1 MKLVRKI
8 KFKRAKELSLFK
20 KIESVLN
27 KTKDSD
33 CKNPRS
39 TRSYSDISKL
49 NFFLVLEYVN
59 LINEKVD
66 YKKIFPDSSVGSNA
80 IIDFNNLVEE
90 QEKLKSYI
98 QKAQKSGPS
107 YFKNIGILNE
117 VIGCYMVA
125 TIHKNLKKVRNLDFK
140 NKNSEDFIV
149 FKFDFKKL
157 PSEFETICLNY
168 GKSQFN
174 YLEKEKE
181 EFQNFLNLS
190 NEEQDNVLDE
200 MLESIQ
206 GPFSRFEN
214 ENFEI
219 EQPSHTAT
227 TIQFAAENSINQIYN
242 IDFLLCMLSSAE
254 ESENYE
260 LCIKIRDRIYALGM
274 SK

>member
-8 KFKRAKELSLFK
+8 KFKRAKEIISFK

-27 KTKDSD
+27 KTKDTD
-33 CKNPRS
+33 CSNPKS
-39 TRSYSDISKL
+39 IKSFLDISKL

-59 LINEKVD
+59 LISEKVN
-66 YKKIFPDSSVGSNA
+66 YKKIFPDSSIGSNA

-98 QKAQKSGPS
+98 QKTKHKGPS

-117 VIGCYMVA
+117 VVGCYMVV
-125 TIHKNLKKVRNLDFK
+125 TTYKNLKKVKNFDFK
-140 NKNSEDFIV
+140 NKNSEEFIAI
-149 FKFDFKKL
+149 KFDFKKL
-157 PSEFETICLNY
+157 PFEFEKICSNY
-168 GKSQFN
+168 GKNQFD

-190 NEEQDNVLDE
+190 NEEQDFIIDDMHDL
-200 MLESIQ
+200 IQ
-206 GPFSRFEN
+206 NPFSKLEN

-219 EQPSHTAT
+219 EKPPHTAT
-227 TIQFAAENSINQIYN
+227 TIQFAAENNINQIYN

-260 LCIKIRDRIYALGM
+260 LCIKIRDRIYTLD
-274 SK
+274 KT